1 MEGEKV
7 DVGEVLEQLGRPELL
22 AGMVASVTNSV
33 DNSVLVQR
41 RRLMF
46 VNFSIFVFRERHD

>member
-1 MEGEKV
+1 MEGEKA

-22 AGMVASVTNSV
+22 ADMVASVTNSV